1 MTVKLQWAVVNNKE
15 VCDDTINIK
24 KAANKDEYLCN
35 ESDNIMMSGVLDQQ
49 SVNHI
54 YIPNVCNKPYQYL
67 KCFEEPMENGEKCEV
82 LSHCGV
88 PMNFRCFLDNNKPGF
103 GKNTFNNDTVSTIT
117 INLPDTQ
124 QISPTS
130 NNPSD
135 SLSTTSLQKQNSQE
149 QPDKLLTVSNISNKT
164 DTCIAENHIP
174 CLEECSINNLSKT
187 ELSCRNVTSTTL
199 DAYES
204 SATNEHVKWIDTIR
218 QKRGLKH
225 KKKVDDESDNVCV
238 GTRIGEDHVNYVT
251 AYNMLTGIRVGVS
264 RCTAKVDRDLT
275 SADFIDSYK
284 FSFDITGNELTPS
297 AKYDFK
303 FKDYSPWVFRHL
315 RALFRLDPADYLM
328 SLTSKYILSE
338 LGSPGKSGSFFYFS
352 RDYRYIIKTIHHSEH
367 KFLRK
372 ILKQYYEHVKKNPNT
387 LISQFYGL
395 HRVKMPYGHKIHF
408 VIMNNLFPP
417 HRDIHKTFDLKG
429 STVGRDYKE
438 DDLEKNPRATMK
450 DLNWIRRNMY
460 LSLGPKKRDIFLA
473 QVKAD
478 IELLASL
485 NIMDYSLLVG
495 IHDLS
500 LGNKE
505 HIRDNILSVFNPNS
519 EQIYNSLKH
528 GQSAS
533 SVSEL
538 RKIVSTT
545 GPVSLNS
552 TSDELLETDFTLR
565 KNFIFYSDDGGF
577 RATQED
583 DLPGD
588 SIYYLGI
595 IDLLTKY
602 SVIKKIEHF
611 WKGLSY
617 SKAQVST
624 IPPSGYASRFFKF
637 ISSIIKTPQSV
648 EKQKN

>member
-1 MTVKLQWAVVNNKE
+1 MGFKESESVLDESFSEETVNKFGICNGCEERYQSGKYYEEMVEREVNEDLKPIFMDNVKFVGKNKSNYETVSAISINVSDAQNKLERRNKYGKESGKNVCEREGVNE
-15 VCDDTINIK
+15 ESEINIVK
-24 KAANKDEYLCN
+24 SKVFDNKISEVIGVENKTISLDGC
-35 ESDNIMMSGVLDQQ
+35 SVDNTICLGLGSKNVTRVSLDVRQN
-49 SVNHI
+49 SV
-54 YIPNVCNKPYQYL
+54 VQ
-67 KCFEEPMENGEKCEV
+67 EPIKWIE
-82 LSHCGV
+82 
-88 PMNFRCFLDNNKPGF
+88 
-103 GKNTFNNDTVSTIT
+103 TIW
-117 INLPDTQ
+117 Q
-124 QISPTS
+124 KRTS
-130 NNPSD
+130 KHKR
-135 SLSTTSLQKQNSQE
+135 KQNE
-149 QPDKLLTVSNISNKT
+149 
-164 DTCIAENHIP
+164 ENQRFFI
-174 CLEECSINNLSKT
+174 
-187 ELSCRNVTSTTL
+187 
-199 DAYES
+199 
-204 SATNEHVKWIDTIR
+204 
-218 QKRGLKH
+218 
-225 KKKVDDESDNVCV
+225 

-275 SADFIDSYK
+275 STDFVDSYK

-450 DLNWIRRNMY
+450 DLNWIRRKMH
-460 LSLGPKKRDIFLA
+460 LSLGPEKRDIFLA

-478 IELLASL
+478 VELLASL

-505 HIRDNILSVFNPNS
+505 HIRGNILSVFNPDS
-519 EQIYNSLKH
+519 EQIHNSLKQ
-528 GQSAS
+528 GQSIS
-533 SVSEL
+533 SANEL
-538 RKIVSTT
+538 RKIVSTI

-552 TSDELLETDFTLR
+552 TSNELSDPDFTR
-565 KNFIFYSDDGGF
+565 KDFIFYSDDGGF

-583 DLPGD
+583 NLPGD
-588 SIYYLGI
+588 SIYYIGI

-602 SVIKKIEHF
+602 NIIKKVEHF
-611 WKGLSY
+611 WKGLSH
-617 SKAQVST
+617 SKAQVSA

-637 ISSIIKTPQSV
+637 ITSITKTHQSV
-648 EKQKN
+648 EI

>member
-1 MTVKLQWAVVNNKE
+1 MTIKLQWGVTNKAKVKDNKIDLKKLNERDVFMGFKEDTMLSNDSLRRSSVEHASISNGCDKLYKHKKCGEEGIGKDKNRETMLKCRSSMDYVTPLENNMFCFSKN
-15 VCDDTINIK
+15 TL
-24 KAANKDEYLCN
+24 NKD
-35 ESDNIMMSGVLDQQ
+35 D
-49 SVNHI
+49 
-54 YIPNVCNKPYQYL
+54 
-67 KCFEEPMENGEKCEV
+67 
-82 LSHCGV
+82 LS
-88 PMNFRCFLDNNKPGF
+88 
-103 GKNTFNNDTVSTIT
+103 S
-117 INLPDTQ
+117 
-124 QISPTS
+124 ISF
-130 NNPSD
+130 NPSD
-135 SLSTTSLQKQNSQE
+135 TQHTSKNSKKCSNFSNNMSCKSDFRQKSSKSLISYDVHCKTLDPNTIQNNVLCSEESSLNNTSK
-149 QPDKLLTVSNISNKT
+149 V
-164 DTCIAENHIP
+164 
-174 CLEECSINNLSKT
+174 
-187 ELSCRNVTSTTL
+187 ELSFQNTGSIGL
-199 DAYES
+199 DVREGS
-204 SATNEHVKWIDTIR
+204 IVQEPVKWIETIW
-218 QKRGLKH
+218 QKRTLKH
-225 KKKVDDESDNVCV
+225 KRRQDDESEKVFV

-264 RCTAKVDRDLT
+264 RCTAKVDRDLKST
-275 SADFIDSYK
+275 DFVDTYK

-315 RALFRLDPADYLM
+315 RALFHLDPADYLM

-367 KFLRK
+367 KFLRT

-395 HRVKMPYGHKIHF
+395 HRVKMPHGHKIHF

-429 STVGRDYKE
+429 STIGRDYKE
-438 DDLEKNPRATMK
+438 EDLEKNPRATMK

-460 LSLGPKKRDIFLA
+460 LSLGPKKRDVFLA

-505 HIRDNILSVFNPNS
+505 HIRDNILSVFNPDS
-519 EQIYNSLKH
+519 EQIHNSLKQ
-528 GQSAS
+528 GQSIS
-533 SVSEL
+533 NVNEV

-552 TSDELLETDFTLR
+552 TSNELLETDFTSR
-565 KNFIFYSDDGGF
+565 KDFIFYSDDGGF

-588 SIYYLGI
+588 SIYYIGI

-602 SVIKKIEHF
+602 NIIKKAEHF
-611 WKGLSY
+611 WKGLSH
-617 SKAQVST
+617 SRAQVSA
-624 IPPSGYASRFFKF
+624 IPPSAYALRFFKF
-637 ISSIIKTPQSV
+637 ISSIIKTP
-648 EKQKN
+648 

>member
-1 MTVKLQWAVVNNKE
+1 MSVKFQWNITNREETKDDRKKLNKLNREDENIDLENN
-15 VCDDTINIK
+15 NM
-24 KAANKDEYLCN
+24 LMN
-35 ESDNIMMSGVLDQQ
+35 ESLHEHSI
-49 SVNHI
+49 NHH
-54 YIPNVCNKPYQYL
+54 YISNGCDKSYQHI
-67 KCFEEPMENGEKCEV
+67 KCFKETAENSGKCKIF
-82 LSHCGV
+82 SQSGTDMDYFCS
-88 PMNFRCFLDNNKPGF
+88 LDNKKSNLK
-103 GKNTFNNDTVSTIT
+103 KKTFNNDTTSAVT
-117 INLPDTQ
+117 INLPDSQYTLP
-124 QISPTS
+124 ISHKQDHTFNDIS
-130 NNPSD
+130 
-135 SLSTTSLQKQNSQE
+135 STKQNFQSYSE
-149 QPDKLLTVSNISNKT
+149 RSCVTLDIPNRIS
-164 DTCIAENHIP
+164 DTSVAQSRISRSDEY
-174 CLEECSINNLSKT
+174 SINNASKT
-187 ELSCRNVTSTTL
+187 DFFRKNITSTSL
-199 DAYES
+199 DVCEGSISHES
-204 SATNEHVKWIDTIR
+204 TKWIDTIW
-218 QKRGLKH
+218 QKRTLKH
-225 KKKVDDESDNVCV
+225 KRKADDESDNVFV

-315 RALFRLDPADYLM
+315 RALFHLDPADYLM

-395 HRVKMPYGHKIHF
+395 HRVKMPHGHKIHF

-417 HRDIHKTFDLKG
+417 HRDIHETFDLKG
-429 STVGRDYKE
+429 SIVGRDYKE
-438 DDLEKNPRATMK
+438 EDLKKNPRATMK

-473 QVKAD
+473 QVEAD
-478 IELLASL
+478 IQLLASL

-519 EQIYNSLKH
+519 EQIYNSLKQ
-528 GQSAS
+528 GQTVSSAN
-533 SVSEL
+533 EL

-552 TSDELLETDFTLR
+552 TSNELLETDFSSR
-565 KNFIFYSDDGGF
+565 KDFIFYSDDGGF
-577 RATQED
+577 RATKED

-602 SVIKKIEHF
+602 NIIKKVEHF
-611 WKGLSY
+611 WKGLSH
-617 SKAQVST
+617 SRTQVSA
-624 IPPSGYASRFFKF
+624 IPPSGYASR
-637 ISSIIKTPQSV
+637 
-648 EKQKN
+648 